1 MSDKKKELLKKL
13 QALAERGVS
22 GERETAERKLKEL
35 IKKYGIEEEELNE
48 DKIIDFDFKYHSEWE
63 KKLLRQLFYKMFGK
77 AYREKNYIYR
87 YGKGSRTTYGIQCTK
102 AEGLQLR
109 VEYDF
114 YRELFKEEFDL
125 FLSAFIQKH
134 NLFSLRPEDI
144 PEGHD
149 PTEEELK
156 QYARMQ
162 QMMNGMQDKKL
173 NPMIEE
179 RS

>member
-13 QALAERGVS
+13 QALAERGVG

-87 YGKGSRTTYGIQCTK
+87 YGKPDNLRNTMHKGRGLATQSGI
-102 AEGLQLR
+102 
-109 VEYDF
+109 
-114 YRELFKEEFDL
+114 
-125 FLSAFIQKH
+125 
-134 NLFSLRPEDI
+134 
-144 PEGHD
+144 
-149 PTEEELK
+149 
-156 QYARMQ
+156 
-162 QMMNGMQDKKL
+162 
-173 NPMIEE
+173 
-179 RS
+179 